1 MYTGVLQV
9 WLGVVFRSG
18 SDVYRCVTGVAGGLC
33 SGQGLMCTGVLQV
46 WLGVVFRSGSD
57 VYRCV
62 TGVAGGCVQVWV

>member
-1 MYTGVLQV
+1 
-9 WLGVVFRSG
+9 
-18 SDVYRCVTGVAGGLC
+18 
-33 SGQGLMCTGVLQV
+33 MCTGVLQV